1 MFSKTLIMS
10 FDTLYE
16 FGPFGHPWL
25 DLKFTLSN
33 SETSYWTDKDRT
45 SRLYSKPAS
54 SPTKAIVKP
63 ATVEDMGKEISEAL
77 DQPRQVD
84 VIAEEVEDDESLFNK
99 LFGMLQEKVNVCT
112 RCKEKK
118 AKNDTVLLC
127 NIIYPESKEEQK
139 FTFEEVVCSSM
150 CPEQTTPAWCEQC
163 RKYQTTRQ
171 IRNLKTL
178 PNVLSLNAGMVS

>member
-1 MFSKTLIMS
+1 M
-10 FDTLYE
+10 
-16 FGPFGHPWL
+16 
-25 DLKFTLSN
+25 
-33 SETSYWTDKDRT
+33 
-45 SRLYSKPAS
+45 YSKPAS

-84 VIAEEVEDDESLFNK
+84 VIAEEAEDDESLFNK

-163 RKYQTTRQ
+163 RKYQTTSQ

>member
-1 MFSKTLIMS
+1 MKFY
-10 FDTLYE
+10 LYNNE
-16 FGPFGHPWL
+16 FI
-25 DLKFTLSN
+25 LKIFENHLFFL
-33 SETSYWTDKDRT
+33 DKDKV
-45 SRLYSKPAS
+45 SRLYAKPAS
-54 SPTKAIVKP
+54 SPSKAVNSKP
-63 ATVEDMGKEISEAL
+63 TTVEDMGKEISEAL

-84 VIAEEVEDDESLFNK
+84 GLSENSETENEESLFNK
-99 LFGMLQEKVNVCT
+99 LFGMVQEKVNVCT

-139 FTFEEVVCSSM
+139 FSFEEVVCSSM

-163 RKYQTTRQ
+163 RKYQTTSQ

-178 PNVLSLNAGMVS
+178 PNVLSLNAGMVSLDMRL

>member
-1 MFSKTLIMS
+1 MILRIYFP
-10 FDTLYE
+10 E
-16 FGPFGHPWL
+16 
-25 DLKFTLSN
+25 
-33 SETSYWTDKDRT
+33 KDRV
-45 SRLYSKPAS
+45 SRLYTKPAS
-54 SPTKAIVKP
+54 SPSKHLVRP

-84 VIAEEVEDDESLFNK
+84 VTCDESSEDDESLFNM
-99 LFGMLQEKVNVCT
+99 LFGMVQEKVNVCT
-112 RCKEKK
+112 RCKERK

-139 FTFEEVVCSSM
+139 CSFEEIVCSSM

-163 RKYQTTRQ
+163 RKYQTTSQ

-178 PNVLSLNAGMVS
+178 PNVLSLNAGMVSNKLLLIL